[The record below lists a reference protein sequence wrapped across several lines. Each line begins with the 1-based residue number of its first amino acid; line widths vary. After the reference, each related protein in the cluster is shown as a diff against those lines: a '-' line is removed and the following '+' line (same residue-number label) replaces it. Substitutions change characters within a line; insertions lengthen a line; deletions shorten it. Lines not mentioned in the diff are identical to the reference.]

1 MLMNFNDISY
11 KKYHFR
17 EKCRNSDTT
26 ECRHFG
32 RKTNFLNAAEENSTL
47 YESIN
52 RSLYIRLNFNM
63 TNNAPLNNLV
73 ESLNHTEKIL

>member
-1 MLMNFNDISY
+1 MNFNDISY

-32 RKTNFLNAAEENSTL
+32 RKTNFFNAAD
-47 YESIN
+47 I
-52 RSLYIRLNFNM
+52 IRKQY
-63 TNNAPLNNLV
+63 TV
-73 ESLNHTEKIL
+73 